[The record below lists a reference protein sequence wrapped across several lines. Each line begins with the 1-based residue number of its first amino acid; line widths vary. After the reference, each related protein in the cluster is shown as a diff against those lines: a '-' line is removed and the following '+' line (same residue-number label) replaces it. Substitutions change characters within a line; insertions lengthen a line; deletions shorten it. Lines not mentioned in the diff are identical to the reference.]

1 MTGRK
6 GRADMQ
12 RAGLMLAGLVAA
24 VAGTVVRAEEVPPAV
39 VREARVVPGLQA
51 AGEIVIDRASIPHI
65 YAASARD
72 GFFLQG
78 YAVAR
83 DRLWQIDLWRKRG
96 LGRLSASFG
105 PAFVAQDRASRLL
118 LYRGDMAREWAAYPA
133 EAKGWTEAFVSG
145 INAFIGDVEAGRQ
158 PLPIEFSATAS
169 RPEHWSAED
178 VVRIRSNALA
188 ANVSAEVD
196 RARALCAG
204 AGAFEAMR
212 APLEPATHAMVIP
225 KGLDSC
231 SIPKG
236 VLDEYNLGT
245 SEVRFDGKALAQ
257 APGDPEVQ
265 EGSNNWVIAAQRS
278 ATGRPIMAND
288 PHRTHSVPNLR
299 YLSHIDTPELKIA
312 GAGEPA
318 LPGMSLGHNEHAAWA
333 LTIFAIDQQDLVVNP
348 KGAKLSEV
356 HETIE
361 VKGEAPRDVVLKF
374 TSDGPVIHEDAASG
388 RSFSLRATW
397 SQPGASAY
405 FNAAWAFTAKTWDDF
420 RAAQT
425 HWGAP
430 PLNLLYADTSG
441 ATGWLAAGFVPKR
454 AAGDGLLPVPAG
466 KAYGWQG
473 LLDGALMP
481 VVKDPAAGWFAT
493 ANQYNVP
500 AGYPHLLGLEWS
512 SPSRMERISEVIAA
526 RPKFGITDAMAL
538 QNDVT
543 SPFARRVVKLLGGIE
558 ARSEAEQ
565 RALALLRGWDGEL
578 GAGSGAAALY
588 EIWTRRHLP
597 GAAVSALVPAEA
609 RDGFGNPALIGVVQ
623 ALEDGALLGKD
634 PAATRRSILLD
645 SLASAWVETAK
656 RLGPDPA
663 QWRWGS
669 LHVADFRPA
678 LAIAGRES
686 ERRVGP
692 LGIGGGASTPNAAS
706 WSGDFQLSAGPSV
719 RLVMDVGAWDN
730 SVAINTP
737 GQSGDPASPHYRDLF
752 ARWAGGAYV
761 PFVWS
766 RARVLQEAERIIS
779 VTPGR

>member
-1 MTGRK
+1 
-6 GRADMQ
+6 MQ
-12 RAGLMLAGLVAA
+12 QMGLALAGLLASVSGTAA
-24 VAGTVVRAEEVPPAV
+24 WAEEVPPAA
-39 VREARVVPGLQA
+39 VREARAVPGLQA
-51 AGEIVIDRASIPHI
+51 AGEIVIDRAGIPHI

-105 PAFVAQDRASRLL
+105 PAYVAQDRAARLL

-133 EAKGWTEAFVSG
+133 AAKGWSEAFISG
-145 INAFIGDVEAGRQ
+145 INAFIGEVEAGKQ
-158 PLPIEFSATAS
+158 PLPPEFAATDS
-169 RPEHWSAED
+169 RPERWAAED

-188 ANVSAEVD
+188 SNLASEVE
-196 RARALCAG
+196 RARALCGG
-204 AGAFEAMR
+204 AGAFEALR
-212 APLEPATHAMVIP
+212 APLEPAAHKLVIP
-225 KGLDSC
+225 RGLDPC
-231 SIPKG
+231 SIPKD
-236 VLDEYNLGT
+236 VLHDYNLGT
-245 SEVRFDGKALAQ
+245 SEVRFDGKALAA
-257 APGDPEVQ
+257 APRDPEVQ
-265 EGSNNWVIAAQRS
+265 EGSNNWVIAASRS
-278 ATGRPIMAND
+278 ATGRPILAND
-288 PHRTHSVPNLR
+288 PHRAHSVPNLR

-356 HETIE
+356 HESID
-361 VKGEAPRDVVLKF
+361 VKGEATRDVVLKF

-405 FNAAWAFTAKTWDDF
+405 FNATWAFAAKSWDDF

-430 PLNLLYADTSG
+430 PLNLLYADRSG
-441 ATGWLAAGFVPKR
+441 TTGWLAAGFVPKR

-466 KAYGWQG
+466 KAYGWKG
-473 LLDGALMP
+473 LLDGAQMP
-481 VVKDPAAGWFAT
+481 VVKDPAEGWFAT
-493 ANQYNVP
+493 ANQFNVP

-512 SPSRMERISEVIAA
+512 NPSRMARVSEVIGAK
-526 RPKFGITDAMAL
+526 PKFGITDSMAL

-543 SPFARRVVKLLGGIE
+543 SPFARRIVKLLVGLEGRTADE
-558 ARSEAEQ
+558 T

-578 GAGSGAAALY
+578 GAGSAPAALY
-588 EIWTRRHLP
+588 EIWTRRHL
-597 GAAVSALVPAEA
+597 GQAAIAALVPETA
-609 RDGFGNPALIGVVQ
+609 RTAMASTALIGIVLAMEQ
-623 ALEDGALLGKD
+623 GTLPGPDTAGLKRAILLG
-634 PAATRRSILLD
+634 
-645 SLASAWVETAK
+645 SLASAWAETTR
-656 RLGPDPA
+656 RLGTDPA
-663 QWRWGS
+663 LWRWGR
-669 LHVADFRPA
+669 LHLADFRPA
-678 LAIAGRES
+678 LAIPGLEA

-692 LGIGGGASTPNAAS
+692 LGIGGGASTPNAMS
-706 WSGDFQLSAGPSV
+706 WAGDFALVSGPSV

-730 SVAINTP
+730 SVAINAP